1 MCRGCQKSQRHKRG
15 LWDPAW
21 ACRALAPRPV
31 GWAGLSARAGGPSQ
45 ANPESA
51 NSLLAA
57 EGHWRRA
64 VLCGLR
70 VRIFLILLEICPWLQ
85 NGYST
90 SENHVFTRQPPEQQ
104 RRAEEKILDAHLL
117 ARPLPREPDQ
127 PHTGAQTATEA
138 LAKQHPIGALAK
150 RKRNCWGLQN
160 ARKMAGHDRWSL

>member
-1 MCRGCQKSQRHKRG
+1 MCCGCQKSQRHKRG

-57 EGHWRRA
+57 EGHWRQA
-64 VLCGLR
+64 VPCGLR

-90 SENHVFTRQPPEQQ
+90 SKNHVFTQQPPEQK
-104 RRAEEKILDAHLL
+104 RRAEEKILDAHCWLVL
-117 ARPLPREPDQ
+117 CLVNQTSHTQGTRLQQRHWPSSIQLGPWQRERGP
-127 PHTGAQTATEA
+127 
-138 LAKQHPIGALAK
+138 
-150 RKRNCWGLQN
+150 
-160 ARKMAGHDRWSL
+160 AGG